1 MSRET
6 DMLIIDSNTEDR
18 KQRCAI
24 ETYSEP
30 YTVKFFLV
38 VASKRQN
45 GKDEIIQMKINF

>member
-1 MSRET
+1 
-6 DMLIIDSNTEDR
+6 MLIIDSNTEDR

-45 GKDEIIQMKINF
+45 GKDEIIQMKLTLIR